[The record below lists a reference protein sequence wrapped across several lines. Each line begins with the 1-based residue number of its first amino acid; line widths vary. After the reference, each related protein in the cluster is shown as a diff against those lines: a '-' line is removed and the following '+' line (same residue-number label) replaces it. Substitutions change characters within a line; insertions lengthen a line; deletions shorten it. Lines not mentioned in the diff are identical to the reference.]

1 MHSTYFSCQD
11 IITLL
16 RVISPRGHHDLNL
29 NQCNL
34 LFSSLLRLKRSLPIC
49 HLTPRCIG
57 SVIIPSGCE
66 SCLLPWR
73 NLSFL
78 LEKPLSA
85 IPEIS
90 NWESTSSVMPEIF
103 YQASTFLLF
112 LFVFMFLSFQ
122 GGFIMGLRSSYFT
135 LTLSPEG

>member
-1 MHSTYFSCQD
+1 VVVKVARFAS
-11 IITLL
+11 
-16 RVISPRGHHDLNL
+16 
-29 NQCNL
+29 
-34 LFSSLLRLKRSLPIC
+34 RS
-49 HLTPRCIG
+49 
-57 SVIIPSGCE
+57 
-66 SCLLPWR
+66 

-78 LEKPLSA
+78 AREQPLSA